1 MRAKPRQRRLGRVR
15 GSGRTVSRE
24 APSTSLAPVPPNV
37 PAWLARRT
45 GSASAIPRSRPGY
58 PYLVKGDPLPI
69 STLRSGERVALIA
82 NRVADPKRLDL
93 ERLAKG
99 GEAEDRELASQ
110 GLAEW
115 VAALE
120 EEDRR

>member
-1 MRAKPRQRRLGRVR
+1 
-15 GSGRTVSRE
+15 
-24 APSTSLAPVPPNV
+24 
-37 PAWLARRT
+37 
-45 GSASAIPRSRPGY
+45 
-58 PYLVKGDPLPI
+58 
-69 STLRSGERVALIA
+69 VALIA